1 MSKEEDVWCYYSG
14 MPSPNAYNKTKMIK
28 VNIKFPNDDQYFEID
43 INKLDDFKQKND
55 FEKCVF
61 GWWDNTYI
69 EVLKEKDENGNY
81 INLLNQNK
89 DERN

>member
-1 MSKEEDVWCYYSG
+1 
-14 MPSPNAYNKTKMIK
+14 MIK